1 MNVNIQDF
9 KTGWF
14 GIQVG
19 LTDSD
24 ITLLIERLQSLQ
36 QQRGHFHF
44 RRNDFSPTSGI
55 ADVELFWTDQAP
67 QNMVIE

>member
-1 MNVNIQDF
+1 MNVSIEDF

-36 QQRGHFHF
+36 QQRNHFHF
-44 RRNDFSPTSGI
+44 RRDDFTPASGI
-55 ADVELFWTDQAP
+55 SDVELYWTDETHS
-67 QNMVIE
+67 NMLIA